1 MFIRI
6 QLKHQEDSYGGKS
19 KCLKWKEQSEYIYLL
34 IFLLLLLGL
43 SPVLVLVFLEM
54 SSLVELK
61 VAKSLA

>member
-43 SPVLVLVFLEM
+43 SPVLVLLEM